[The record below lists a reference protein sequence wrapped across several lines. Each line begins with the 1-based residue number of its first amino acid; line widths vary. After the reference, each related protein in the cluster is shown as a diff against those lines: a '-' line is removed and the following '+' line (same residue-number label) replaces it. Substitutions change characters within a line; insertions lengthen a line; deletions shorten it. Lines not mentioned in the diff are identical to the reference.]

1 MDFSFTEDQNSIRD
15 LVKQVLG
22 DIVTSESLKALSKEG
37 KWFHERAWKQLAD
50 SEMLGLA
57 IPEEFGGAGMG
68 LTELCLLLQQVG
80 RTVAPIPAL
89 STLVSAALPLAEF
102 GTPEQKG
109 RFLGGIAQGRT
120 IIAAALVDLGSRDPM
135 KPSAV
140 ARPEGHG
147 WRVTGRFSNVAY
159 ADLADRIIVPARVD
173 DGAVLVLLVDPKAEG
188 VRLGDQRGTNG
199 EPLWLLELDDVPVSS
214 GDVLGTVDNG
224 EQVLRYLVDRT
235 SLGICAIELGI
246 AEQALFMT
254 ARYSGER
261 KQFGVPIGT
270 FQGVTQRVGDAYID
284 VQAIRSSMW
293 QACWRLDQG
302 LDADKELAV
311 AKFWASEAGARV
323 VAAAQHVHGGM
334 GFDRDYPLYRY
345 FMTSKLLEF
354 TLGGTHE
361 NLTRLAK
368 LITAQAAL
376 C

>member
-22 DIVTSESLKALSKEG
+22 DIVTDDSLKALAKDG
-37 KWFHERAWKQLAD
+37 KWFHERAWRQLAD

-57 IPEEFGGAGMG
+57 IPEQFGGAGMG

-89 STLVSAALPLAEF
+89 PTLISAALPLAEF
-102 GTPEQKG
+102 GTSEQKD
-109 RFLGGIAQGRT
+109 RFLGGIAQGR
-120 IIAAALVDLGSRDPM
+120 IIMAAALVDLGSRDPM

-140 ARPEGHG
+140 AKPGGDG

-159 ADLADRIIVPARVD
+159 ADLADRIVVPARTD

-188 VRLGDQRGTNG
+188 VTLGDQRGTNG
-199 EPLWLLELDDVPVSS
+199 EPLWLLELNEASVSS
-214 GDVLGTVDNG
+214 NDALGTTDNG

-254 ARYSGER
+254 AQYSGER
-261 KQFGVPIGT
+261 QQFGVPIGA

-284 VQAIRSSMW
+284 VQAMKSSMW

-354 TLGGTHE
+354 TLGGAHE
-361 NLTRLAK
+361 SLTRLAK
-368 LITAQAAL
+368 LISA
-376 C
+376 

>member
-15 LVKQVLG
+15 LVKQVLS
-22 DIVTSESLKALSKEG
+22 DLVTHDSLKALTKEG
-37 KWFHERAWKQLAD
+37 KWFHARAWRQLAD

-102 GTPEQKG
+102 GSSEQKD
-109 RFLGGIAQGRT
+109 RLLGGIAQGEV
-120 IIAAALVDLGSRDPM
+120 IVAAALVDLGSRDPM

-140 ARPEGHG
+140 VKPDGEG

-159 ADLADRIIVPARVD
+159 ADLANRIIVPAQTEEGSVR
-173 DGAVLVLLVDPKAEG
+173 VLLVDPKADG
-188 VRLGDQRGTNG
+188 VTLGDQRGTNG
-199 EPLWLLELDDVPVSS
+199 EPLWSLALNEARVSE
-214 GDVLGTVDNG
+214 GDALGTAENG
-224 EQVLRYLVDRT
+224 ETVLRYLIDRT

-254 ARYSGER
+254 AQYSGER

-284 VQAIRSSMW
+284 VQAMKSSMW
-293 QACWRLDQG
+293 QACWRLDRG

-311 AKFWASEAGARV
+311 AKFWASEGGAHV

-354 TLGGTHE
+354 TLGGAHE
-361 NLTRLAK
+361 SLTRLAT
-368 LITAQAAL
+368 LITR
-376 C
+376 